1 MRRLINVSDKS
12 FTIFNQENIC
22 TSQNVIDHTY
32 RNLELWLTLWF
43 LKSQGNVKT
52 SMFITKTPPKIHT
65 LSCLY
70 NCYLDVCL
78 KVISLDGA
86 ENLPKSSRFYN
97 EMHKLYTQPFT
108 QIHHLH
114 WGSRK
119 INIKNSQIHL
129 IRCMLMFSKI
139 GTKKQWLRF
148 TTVFKNHGHRASP
161 DSYCSHCHIIFTVI
175 L

>member
-12 FTIFNQENIC
+12 FTI
-22 TSQNVIDHTY
+22 
-32 RNLELWLTLWF
+32 WLTLWF
-43 LKSQGNVKT
+43 LKSQWNVKT
-52 SMFITKTPPKIHT
+52 SMLLRHHH
-65 LSCLY
+65 LSLLDY
-70 NCYLDVCL
+70 CYLDVCL

>member
-12 FTIFNQENIC
+12 FTI
-22 TSQNVIDHTY
+22 
-32 RNLELWLTLWF
+32 WLTLWF
-43 LKSQGNVKT
+43 LKSQWNVKT
-52 SMFITKTPPKIHT
+52 SMLLRHHH
-65 LSCLY
+65 LSLLDY
-70 NCYLDVCL
+70 CYLDVCL

-119 INIKNSQIHL
+119 INIKNQSNSF
-129 IRCMLMFSKI
+129 RWMYVD
-139 GTKKQWLRF
+139 
-148 TTVFKNHGHRASP
+148 VFKNWHQKRNDCVLQMFLKTMAIGN
-161 DSYCSHCHIIFTVI
+161 YQTHIVVFVI
-175 L
+175 S